1 MVKEA
6 GRDDKSEVYELW
18 KHAYPRQNRNYLS
31 FYFRHLF
38 DEGVCLVQE
47 QDHRIISSLQM
58 NTHVM
63 RFQGKL
69 LNISYILGVS
79 TLPDYRR
86 RGHMRELMNS
96 ALDEAS
102 HNHLITLVKAFNPR
116 LYEQFGFQVLYERKQ
131 YLIQREYL
139 NKIIPLRVAHEAE
152 AKELLKAY
160 RQFIRHFDGYYERD
174 VAYYE
179 TLLKELTL
187 GIKQLVTYRD
197 AHGTLCGY
205 LIYQMQKNDLVVKE
219 AVYMES
225 IALQRMMKEILG
237 DHEAIIVEVSQS
249 EKLEKIFTLA
259 IPKRSAFMMARIN
272 SYPLFNKL
280 FNAKAKTPKEAYAIL
295 KKPLWLHEYY

>member
-1 MVKEA
+1 MLKEA
-6 GRDDKSEVYELW
+6 MRDDKAEVYELW
-18 KHAYPRQNRNYLS
+18 KHAYPSQNRNYLS

-38 DEGVCLVQE
+38 DKGTCLIQE

-58 NTHVM
+58 NTHSM
-63 RFQGKL
+63 RFHGKL
-69 LNISYILGVS
+69 LNVSYLLGVS

-102 HNHLITLVKAFNPR
+102 HNQLITLVKAFNPR
-116 LYEQFGFQVLYERKQ
+116 LYEQFGFEVIYERKQ

-139 NKIIPLRVAHEAE
+139 NKIIPLRVSHEAS
-152 AKELLKAY
+152 AKDLLRAY

-174 VAYYE
+174 ITYYE
-179 TLLKELTL
+179 TLLKELEL
-187 GIKQLVTYRD
+187 GIKQMVTYHD
-197 AHGTLCGY
+197 AQGNVCGY

-219 AVYMES
+219 AVYLES
-225 IALQRMMKEILG
+225 IALQRMMKEILD

-249 EKLEKIFTLA
+249 EKLEKIFALA

-272 SYPLFNKL
+272 SFPLFNKL
-280 FNAKAKTPKEAYAIL
+280 FNTKAKTVTEAYAIL